1 MDVMYIAL
9 ASFHGVSGVRS
20 YVRGR
25 ARARPR
31 VFAPPEFKIGTSRA
45 YGHGRS
51 LGM

>member
-1 MDVMYIAL
+1 MGVTYIAL
-9 ASFHGVSGVRS
+9 ASFRVVSGVRS
-20 YVRGR
+20 YGRGR

-31 VFAPPEFKIGTSRA
+31 VFPPPEFKIGTSRA